1 MKILVIEDEPE
12 LAKSIGEFLKKA
24 GHLVEIA
31 VDFKSARNSS
41 MNPYDCV
48 LVDILLPDGNGLD
61 IIREL
66 KREYPETGIIITSAK
81 DSLQDKIKGLDLGA
95 DDYLA
100 KPFHLAELNAR
111 VNSLARR
118 KQRQGST
125 VIEFNEIRINPD
137 FCEVLVCGRKLELT
151 KKEFEML
158 VYFMINKNRVLS
170 KQSIIEHLWEDI
182 ALDSDSYDFVYTH
195 IKNLRKKI
203 LLQGGKDYIRTVY
216 GLGYSFKTQGD

>member
-1 MKILVIEDEPE
+1 M
-12 LAKSIGEFLKKA
+12 
-24 GHLVEIA
+24 
-31 VDFKSARNSS
+31 
-41 MNPYDCV
+41 
-48 LVDILLPDGNGLD
+48 
-61 IIREL
+61 IRS
-66 KREYPETGIIITSAK
+66 TI
-81 DSLQDKIKGLDLGA
+81 QDNFG
-95 DDYLA
+95 
-100 KPFHLAELNAR
+100 
-111 VNSLARR
+111 
-118 KQRQGST
+118 
-125 VIEFNEIRINPD
+125 IRINPD

-170 KQSIIEHLWEDI
+170 KQSIIEHLWEGI